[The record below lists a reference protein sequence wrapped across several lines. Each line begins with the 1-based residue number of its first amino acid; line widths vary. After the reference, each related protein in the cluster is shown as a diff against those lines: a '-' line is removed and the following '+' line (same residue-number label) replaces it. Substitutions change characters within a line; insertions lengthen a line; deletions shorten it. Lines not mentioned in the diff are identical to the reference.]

1 MPPHRSRIGGP
12 LRFRVEPGQ
21 VVDRHGDVYVEGE
34 EFDATGDE
42 AQQWQRDERVSRVDK
57 PTK

>member
-1 MPPHRSRIGGP
+1 